1 MCVWT
6 CVFTT
11 HRHTH
16 THTQTHTHTHTHTH
30 TLSHTQSHSH
40 THTHTH
46 THTHSVCSRE
56 TMKCLLIK
64 QPKQQQTKMQTNTN
78 SKITHLTKHGCVIIN
93 RCESSQ
99 HQAGQHVDG
108 VGQVYLHPAGAA
120 AGVGGSAAGSEGGGG
135 GGREGG
141 GGSASLQAEA
151 VPAPHQYLRP
161 AG

>member
-1 MCVWT
+1 
-6 CVFTT
+6 
-11 HRHTH
+11 
-16 THTQTHTHTHTHTH
+16 
-30 TLSHTQSHSH
+30 
-40 THTHTH
+40 
-46 THTHSVCSRE
+46 
-56 TMKCLLIK
+56 
-64 QPKQQQTKMQTNTN
+64 MQTNTN
-78 SKITHLTKHGCVIIN
+78 SKIAHLAKHGCVIIN

-135 GGREGG
+135 REGG

-151 VPAPHQYLRP
+151 VPAPHQHLRP